1 MEGGNH
7 AAGALNALLV
17 DAYLHVWS
25 ASLDPSRLRSS
36 AHHGSIRSAG
46 RLRFASVVSSTCRGL
61 WRVGVHVHRACRV
74 LDVHPMVE
82 PRAQRRL
89 QLGAEA
95 PERGERI
102 EVAHDEGGAQR
113 GVDEDGGADRQ
124 LQEREDALLAEGQG
138 GPQRAGP
145 ERVGARYA
153 SRALASVRAK
163 RASPS
168 PPSLALA
175 LDEQR
180 ESRGAVGARLL
191 RGKATAP
198 RSWYAACSRACSR
211 ERACAQP
218 RMADPGSVSD
228 DLARAGCGSGQAW
241 LLRPLGSRAPDTGPI
256 ATPLARSAVRSP
268 HLSPIVMSGSGRLRG
283 FCDKETWID
292 RGTRHLRRCGRPRHH
307 VIYGGAARRS
317 YGPWP
322 LGLRLGLCA
331 LPWRVA
337 ARFVAQAV
345 RKKYPICRYSLGW
358 RDPDSNRGHHD
369 FQQLLAPDDRAGPR
383 PS

>member
-163 RASPS
+163 RASPR

-175 LDEQR
+175 LDEEQ
-180 ESRGAVGARLL
+180 
-191 RGKATAP
+191 AP
-198 RSWYAACSRACSR
+198 R
-211 ERACAQP
+211 
-218 RMADPGSVSD
+218 
-228 DLARAGCGSGQAW
+228 
-241 LLRPLGSRAPDTGPI
+241 
-256 ATPLARSAVRSP
+256 
-268 HLSPIVMSGSGRLRG
+268 RG
-283 FCDKETWID
+283 GI
-292 RGTRHLRRCGRPRHH
+292 
-307 VIYGGAARRS
+307 
-317 YGPWP
+317 
-322 LGLRLGLCA
+322 
-331 LPWRVA
+331 
-337 ARFVAQAV
+337 QAV
-345 RKKYPICRYSLGW
+345 P
-358 RDPDSNRGHHD
+358 
-369 FQQLLAPDDRAGPR
+369 LLHP
-383 PS
+383 